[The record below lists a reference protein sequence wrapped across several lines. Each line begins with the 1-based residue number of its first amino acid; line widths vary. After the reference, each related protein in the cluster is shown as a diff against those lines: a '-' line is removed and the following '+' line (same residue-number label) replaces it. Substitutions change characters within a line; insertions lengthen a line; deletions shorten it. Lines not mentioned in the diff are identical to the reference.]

1 MFELK
6 LKKIF
11 IYIPISLLI
20 NLLLIYFFPRIIYLD
35 ILFTILLIAVLK
47 LINLDH
53 KTFFFYSFSFLLI
66 SPLLILLKNVLLSTK
81 ISYYIFYTFP
91 LAIILY
97 LYEHKLEIKINKEK
111 RKRIYLYLAIFLAVI
126 FITLFLKTNIIEL
139 KSIIDRTFNK
149 EEYFSEIDTIII
161 NEKEYEKDILI
172 CIDQPSNYSDA
183 KEIFKISGWAFDRS
197 ELEGSN
203 IDGIYVYLD
212 ATPLKGGK
220 LISKGL
226 YNLERKD
233 VVRIHKIE
241 NDYTGFECL
250 IDTNSIENGV
260 HLFYIYFH
268 SKYFQSEYRELKLF
282 VNN

>member
-1 MFELK
+1 MFKLK
-6 LKKIF
+6 LKKIL

-20 NLLLIYFFPRIIYLD
+20 NLLLIYFFPRMIFLD

-66 SPLLILLKNVLLSTK
+66 SPLLILFNKVLLSTK
-81 ISYYIFYTFP
+81 VSYYIFYTFF

-97 LYEHKLEIKINKEK
+97 FYEHKFEIKINKEK
-111 RKRIYLYLAIFLAVI
+111 RKKLYLYLTIFLTII
-126 FITLFLKTNIIEL
+126 FISLFLKTNIIEL
-139 KSIIDRTFNK
+139 KSIMDRTFNK
-149 EEYFSEIDTIII
+149 EEYFNEIDTIII
-161 NEKEYEKDILI
+161 NEKEYKKDILI
-172 CIDQPSNYSDA
+172 GIDQPGNYSEV
-183 KEIFKISGWAFDRS
+183 KGIFKISGWAIDRS
-197 ELEGSN
+197 KLEGSN

-233 VVRIHKIE
+233 VVRIHKMK

>member
-1 MFELK
+1 MNTLK
-6 LKKIF
+6 LKKIL

-35 ILFTILLIAVLK
+35 ILFTILLIAILK

-53 KTFFFYSFSFLLI
+53 KTFFFYSLSFLII
-66 SPLLILLKNVLLSTK
+66 SPVLILFNKVLLSTK
-81 ISYYIFYTFP
+81 VSYYIFYTFP

-97 LYEHKLEIKINKEK
+97 LYEHKLEIKINEEK
-111 RKRIYLYLAIFLAVI
+111 RKRAYLYLTIFFTII
-126 FITLFLKTNIIEL
+126 FISLFLKTNIIEL
-139 KSIIDRTFNK
+139 KSIISRTFDK
-149 EEYFSEIDTIII
+149 EEYFNEIDTIII
-161 NEKEYEKDILI
+161 NEKEYKKDILI
-172 CIDQPSNYSDA
+172 GIDQPNNYPEV
-183 KEIFKISGWAFDRS
+183 KGIFKISGWAIYRS

-203 IDGIYVYLD
+203 IDGIYIYLD

-220 LISKGL
+220 FISKGL
-226 YNLERKD
+226 YNLERKEA
-233 VVRIHKIE
+233 VQIHKIK

-250 IDTNSIENGV
+250 IDSNSIQNGV
-260 HLFYIYFH
+260 HIFYIYFH